1 MIKKSGDIK
10 HLLSR
15 GKKISGPTV
24 NIYLKTASEVGVAV
38 LTPKRIGKAYQRNK
52 MKRLVREIYRKNPAW
67 FSGKRVIF
75 LIKRLNTDYAGLA
88 REIGQMVQP
97 R

>member
-10 HLLSR
+10 YLLSR

-24 NIYLKTASEVGVAV
+24 NIYLKTASEIGVAV

-52 MKRLVREIYRKNPAW
+52 MKRLVREIYRKNPSW
-67 FSGKRVIF
+67 FSGKKVIF
-75 LIKRLNTDYAGLA
+75 LIKRFNADYAGLE
-88 REIGQMVQP
+88 REIGRMVQP